1 MKKTYYLFN
10 PGRMSRNDNTLKYVP
25 TDEEGLPQ
33 QPKYLPIEGVEELF
47 AFGSVDAN
55 SALYNFLGQQSVMV
69 HFFDYYENY
78 TGSFMP
84 RDYLHS
90 GKMLIK
96 QVEHHSSAKKRIVLA
111 RKFVEGGAY
120 NMLRNL
126 KYYSNRGNEL
136 SEAILRMEDL
146 IRHIPTAI
154 AVDELMG
161 IEGNIRMTYYDAFDI
176 ILKDLKMEG
185 RSKQPPKN
193 EVNALISFG
202 NMMCY
207 TLCLKHIYHTQMNPT
222 ISYLHSPGDRR
233 YSLALDIAE
242 IFKPLLVDRTI
253 FKLLN
258 KRSLQAKDFD
268 QQVNFIRLKE
278 GGKKKFIQDWE
289 GRLGETIQHR
299 KLKRKVSYKHLVK
312 LECYKL
318 AKHVMDIEEY
328 QPFKA
333 WW

>member
-10 PGRMSRNDNTLKYVP
+10 PGRLGRKDNTLKYVP
-25 TDEEGLPQ
+25 TDEEGRPQ
-33 QPKYLPIEGVEELF
+33 QAKYLPIEGVEELF

-55 SALYNFLGQQSVMV
+55 SALYNFLGQQSVCV

-90 GKMLIK
+90 GKMLIN
-96 QVEHHSSAKKRIVLA
+96 QVGHFKNAKKRQAIA
-111 RKFVEGGAY
+111 RKFVDGAAY

-126 KYYSNRGNEL
+126 KYYGKRGYELNETIATIEEL
-136 SEAILRMEDL
+136 RAAIA
-146 IRHIPTAI
+146 PSQ

-161 IEGNIRMTYYDAFDI
+161 IEGNIRMAYYAAFDI

-207 TLCLKHIYHTQMNPT
+207 VLCLKNIYHTQLNPT
-222 ISYLHSPGDRR
+222 VSYLHSPGERR
-233 YSLALDIAE
+233 YSLALDMAE

-258 KRSLQAKDFD
+258 KKSLQAKDFD
-268 QQVNFIRLKE
+268 TQVNHIRLKE
-278 GGKKKFIQDWE
+278 AGKKKFIQDWE
-289 GRLGETIQHR
+289 SRLGETIQHR
-299 KLKRKVSYKHLVK
+299 KLNRKVSYKHLVK

-318 AKHVMDIEEY
+318 AKHVMGMQEY

>member
-1 MKKTYYLFN
+1 MKKPYYLFN
-10 PGRMSRNDNTLKYVP
+10 PGRMQRKDNTFKFLPV
-25 TDEEGLPQ
+25 DENGNALAPKFLPV
-33 QPKYLPIEGVEELF
+33 EGVEEF
-47 AFGSVDAN
+47 FVFGSLDAN
-55 SALYNFLGQQSVMV
+55 SAFYNYLGQKSIMV
-69 HFFDYYENY
+69 HYFDYYENY

-90 GKMLIK
+90 GKMLLQ
-96 QVEHHSSAKKRIVLA
+96 QVKHHSSQQKRLGIA
-111 RKFVEGGAY
+111 RKFVSGAAA

-126 KYYSNRGNEL
+126 KYYQGRGYEL
-136 SEAILRMEDL
+136 SAIIERIGAFVEM
-146 IRHIPTAI
+146 IPELND
-154 AVDELMG
+154 VEELMG
-161 IEGNIRMTYYDAFDI
+161 TEGNIRMAYYEAFDI

-185 RSKQPPKN
+185 RSRQPPKN

-202 NMMCY
+202 NMLCY
-207 TLCLKHIYHTQMNPT
+207 VLCLKCIYHTQLNPT
-222 ISYLHSPGDRR
+222 ISYLHSPGERR
-233 YSLALDIAE
+233 YSLALDLAE

-258 KRSLQAKDFD
+258 KKTLQAKDFD
-268 QQVNFIRLKE
+268 QQVKHIRLKE
-278 GGKKKFIQDWE
+278 GGRKKFVQAWE
-289 GRLGETIQHR
+289 ERLNETIQHR

-318 AKHVMDIEEY
+318 GKHVLDIDEY

>member
-10 PGRMSRNDNTLKYVP
+10 PGRLSRRDNTLKFVP
-25 TDEEGLPQ
+25 KDEEGREGPA
-33 QPKYLPIEGVEELF
+33 KYLPVEGVDALY
-47 AFGSVDAN
+47 AFGALDAN
-55 SALYNFLGQQSVMV
+55 SAMYNFLGQQSIPV

-90 GKMLIK
+90 GKMLIQ
-96 QVEHHSSAKKRIVLA
+96 QVQYHASTKKRIVIA
-111 RKFVEGGAY
+111 RAFVDGASF
-120 NMLRNL
+120 NMMKNL
-126 KYYSNRGNEL
+126 KYYNNRNH
-136 SEAILRMEDL
+136 DL
-146 IRHIPTAI
+146 EGVIERIATLKDQIGSTTAI
-154 AVDELMG
+154 DQLMG
-161 IEGNIRMTYYDAFDI
+161 IEGNIRIAYYDAFDI

-202 NMMCY
+202 NMLCY

-222 ISYLHSPGDRR
+222 ISYLHSPGERR

-242 IFKPLLVDRTI
+242 VFKPLLVDRTI

-258 KRSLQAKDFD
+258 KRTLQAKDFD
-268 QQVNFIRLKE
+268 VKTNRIRLKD
-278 GGKKKFIQDWE
+278 GGKKKFVQAWE
-289 GRLGETIQHR
+289 ERLSETIKHR
-299 KLKRKVSYKHLVK
+299 GLGRSVSYSHLVK

-318 AKHVMDIEEY
+318 AKHLLGIQTY